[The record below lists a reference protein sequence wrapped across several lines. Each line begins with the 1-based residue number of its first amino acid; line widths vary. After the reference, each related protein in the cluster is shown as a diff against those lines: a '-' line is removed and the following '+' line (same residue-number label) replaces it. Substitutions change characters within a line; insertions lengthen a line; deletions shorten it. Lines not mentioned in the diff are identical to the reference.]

1 METRKKNAPFK
12 GACKVQFFASKDFI
26 IEKIN
31 QRYPLK
37 EIWKMLQSENKYSC
51 TYEGFIK
58 QCSIEFKEPKI
69 EEIKITSKEKD
80 TKEPIWATTV
90 PKREPRF
97 KPRGKIDKSKLY

>member
-1 METRKKNAPFK
+1 MEKRKINAAFK

-26 IEKIN
+26 IEKMN

-58 QCSIEFKEPKI
+58 QCSIEFKDPKTEDI
-69 EEIKITSKEKD
+69 QTTSKKND
-80 TKEPIWATTV
+80 TKEPV
-90 PKREPRF
+90 
-97 KPRGKIDKSKLY
+97 